1 VQKLSREEDFS
12 DLSEED
18 LSLSEEDL
26 SQELPAQQVSGPQNQ
41 SVFGSAENNAVTAA
55 VVSAAVQEVAATAA
69 IEAQQQQQ
77 QQGLIQSPQNQ
88 QTDTCSI
95 TPTKHHLAAHEA
107 ALGAVP
113 ELQIPQPLPQTPM
126 MGDDDDDDRDS
137 LRGIQSPHPRVHR
150 NLVTGDPVTGVH
162 EGDDDDDEI
171 QSPLQ
176 WVIASENTE
185 LLRTQ
190 IQEKIEQGG
199 GKLSV
204 KTRRITPRG
213 DKLVVEESPWFILVV
228 LLNACRTYN
237 YSPRIAAPRLVKD
250 QAATVMWD
258 LMRIGNA
265 SSKTAVKNGIV
276 LCSTSH

>member
-137 LRGIQSPHPRVHR
+137 LRGIQSPHPHVHR
-150 NLVTGDPVTGVH
+150 DPMTGVQVDQKRRKRVFSNRTKTGCLTCRRRKKKCD
-162 EGDDDDDEI
+162 EGKPECKLPYFGFLVFLFPHSAT
-171 QSPLQ
+171 SP
-176 WVIASENTE
+176 ASISNIH
-185 LLRTQ
+185 L
-190 IQEKIEQGG
+190 
-199 GKLSV
+199 
-204 KTRRITPRG
+204 
-213 DKLVVEESPWFILVV
+213 
-228 LLNACRTYN
+228 
-237 YSPRIAAPRLVKD
+237 
-250 QAATVMWD
+250 
-258 LMRIGNA
+258 
-265 SSKTAVKNGIV
+265 
-276 LCSTSH
+276 